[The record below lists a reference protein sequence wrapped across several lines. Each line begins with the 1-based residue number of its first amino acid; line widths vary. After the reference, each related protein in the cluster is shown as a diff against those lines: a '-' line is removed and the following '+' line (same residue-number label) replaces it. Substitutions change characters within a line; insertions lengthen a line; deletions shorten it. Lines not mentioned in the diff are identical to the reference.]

1 VIVSY
6 LIGVLI
12 GLLPGGDGGATI
24 RRIIR
29 CLCRNNYLSRW
40 ASRSFY
46 FRRRQGRPDF
56 WLPGGLAYSE
66 IMTSKTN
73 VKVVSSR
80 TIYRGPAFSVASDRV
95 REPGGILVQR
105 DVVRHSG
112 SVVIMAIEEEGKEKR
127 VLLVRQYRYAAGR
140 YLWELPAGR
149 IDEGETAL
157 AGGRRELLEE
167 TGYTA
172 QQWEKALFFYS
183 SPGFVDETM
192 TVFLA
197 RGLKAGAA
205 KPEEDEFISKRLF
218 PISSLLGMIRS
229 RKIMDAKTIA
239 GVLWL
244 KALSGK
250 PINRKVRAAR

>member
-1 VIVSY
+1 
-6 LIGVLI
+6 
-12 GLLPGGDGGATI
+12 
-24 RRIIR
+24 
-29 CLCRNNYLSRW
+29 
-40 ASRSFY
+40 
-46 FRRRQGRPDF
+46 
-56 WLPGGLAYSE
+56 
-66 IMTSKTN
+66 MTRKN

-80 TIYRGPAFSVASDRV
+80 SIYRGPAFSVVSDRV
-95 REPGGILVQR
+95 REPGGIVVQR

-112 SVVIMAIEEEGKEKR
+112 SVVIMAVEEGGKEKR
-127 VLLVRQYRYAAGR
+127 VLLVRQYRYCAGR
-140 YLWELPAGR
+140 FLWELPAGR

-172 QQWEKALFFYS
+172 QKWQKALFFYS

-197 RGLKAGAA
+197 RGLRAGKA

-218 PISSLLGMIRS
+218 PLSSLLNMIR
-229 RKIMDAKTIA
+229 KQTIIDAKTIA

-244 KALSGK
+244 SVFFEEL
-250 PINRKVRAAR
+250 NRKGR